1 MTGIEIGALAI
12 FALIFL
18 ILIGLPIGLGMLAVS
33 FAGVAFIRNDAVAM
47 RMIGSVANDSIQEYL
62 FAVVPLFVLMGL
74 LVTISGVGKD
84 TFALF
89 ERLLRRIK
97 AGLGVATVMANA
109 VFASITG
116 ISIASASV
124 FSRIAVPEM
133 VHHGYTKRFATG
145 VVAGSSVLGM
155 LLPPSL
161 LMIVYAVLAEESVGR
176 MFLAGI
182 GPGILLCVMFA
193 IVIVSMATWK
203 PEWIFDKNAPQSTG
217 DAAARDDDEPL
228 PKLLARGI
236 PIVALIVVVLGGIYG
251 GFLNPTEAGAAGA
264 LGALVI
270 AIMRKSLK
278 GGTLWRLM
286 VETGQITVSVLFLIV
301 AATFFS
307 RMLAMSGLPTWLAE
321 MMLGDFIGPYG
332 FLFLFLL
339 LVIVLGLF
347 IDSISIMLILLP
359 IALPVAKAAGFD
371 MIWFGVLTVV
381 AVEIGLLTPPFG
393 LSVYTIKMALADKT
407 LPVGDIFRGAA
418 PFVLTMIVSL
428 FILIAFPSISVWL
441 ARL

>member
-18 ILIGLPIGLGMLAVS
+18 ILIGLPIGLGMLVVS

-74 LVTISGVGKD
+74 LVTVSGVGKD

-176 MFLAGI
+176 MFLAGV
-182 GPGILLCVMFA
+182 GPGILLCIMFA
-193 IVIVSMATWK
+193 IVIMGMATWK
-203 PEWIFDKNAPQSTG
+203 PEWIFDKNASRSLG
-217 DAAARDDDEPL
+217 EAAAKEEDEPL

-407 LPVGDIFRGAA
+407 LPVGEIFRGAV

-428 FILIAFPSISVWL
+428 FILVAFPSISVWL